1 MGVTEL
7 RPRERIDERAR
18 LHPHSLGRLRTT
30 TFPLYA
36 GGFLGPFGGAMLVA
50 LIPTVAAGLDT
61 SVGLVAAAITAY
73 MVPFAALQLVSG
85 TIGERLGGARVVR
98 AGYLGFGAAAL
109 VCAAA
114 PEIWS
119 FMAGRA
125 LMGASNAFLTPILLA
140 ALSEAVP
147 ARVLGRSVGTFAAVQ
162 VAGLTLAP
170 VLGGALG
177 EISWRLAFALVA
189 LVSFTLALHGLTV
202 GQASGSREASLR
214 DLANRWIGLVSL
226 TAAAGYLGFTAIG
239 FVVALVASRSSISGP
254 EQAASSS
261 RVTEP
266 AGFCSAGTPGAWSI
280 GRGGPARRSRGRRLR
295 RRRARDG
302 VRAHRLGARARLLRG
317 RLRRRVRLGRTEHDR
332 GRVVPREPGRGSLG
346 LQRVQ
351 VRRGGDRTAHLRPPV
366 RSRYPSAV
374 RSGHRLLA
382 ARLRARRALAAPVPD
397 NQVSALLRQ
406 IEYALDAAHGLAD
419 TVLVLDE
426 READEAVAARAE
438 ADPRADGDLRLPRQ
452 HRRELERA
460 GSLMGGGNRCP
471 DEHRRARLR
480 EDPARASEAVAER
493 ITARAVDVP
502 DDRRIVGGLVHRDD
516 GRDLDR
522 LEGAVVEV
530 RLEPASAWTTFALPS
545 RNPTRQPA
553 IENDFVSV

>member
-7 RPRERIDERAR
+7 RARERIDERAR

-109 VCAAA
+109 VCAAS

-170 VLGGALG
+170 ALGGALG

-239 FVVALVASRSSISGP
+239 FVVALVASQEFDLVRSKRPRRRVLRSRR
-254 EQAASSS
+254 ASV
-261 RVTEP
+261 RPVRR
-266 AGFCSAGTPGAWSI
+266 
-280 GRGGPARRSRGRRLR
+280 GRGRSGGAAPHDDRGGSRLR
-295 RRRARDG
+295 RRRAGNG
-302 VRAHRLGARARLLRG
+302 VRAHGLGARARVLRR

-346 LQRVQ
+346 LQRVNLW
-351 VRRGGDRTAHLRPPV
+351 GGDRTAHLHPPV
-366 RSRYPSAV
+366 RGRYPSAV

-397 NQVSALLRQ
+397 NRSRPGYARSSTRLMLRTAWPIRCSFSTSAKRTKPSPPGPKPTPGLTATFASRVSM
-406 IEYALDAAHGLAD
+406 
-419 TVLVLDE
+419 
-426 READEAVAARAE
+426 VAN
-438 ADPRADGDLRLPRQ
+438 
-452 HRRELERA
+452 
-460 GSLMGGGNRCP
+460 S
-471 DEHRRARLR
+471 
-480 EDPARASEAVAER
+480 S
-493 ITARAVDVP
+493 
-502 DDRRIVGGLVHRDD
+502 
-516 GRDLDR
+516 
-522 LEGAVVEV
+522 
-530 RLEPASAWTTFALPS
+530 EPAAS
-545 RNPTRQPA
+545 
-553 IENDFVSV
+553 